1 MALFWIIEFM
11 QRHIVKNAVDEKHP
25 ARLANRFAGR
35 LFRPEGK
42 KIPTDIAI
50 GNGGDYILPTYIG
63 ASALISNKPKGIP
76 MTWILKYWKPLLGG
90 VAVLAVI
97 YGEVQY
103 GRQCY
108 QAGYDA
114 ATAAITAKMMEQ
126 HQQHQKTAREA
137 SVEYQQGKSKRDE
150 KGMVR
155 REVVQKIIERP
166 VYIDDCTDASGVSV
180 LNAAIAERR

>member
-1 MALFWIIEFM
+1 MKSFADVNIE
-11 QRHIVKNAVDEKHP
+11 K
-25 ARLANRFAGR
+25 
-35 LFRPEGK
+35 
-42 KIPTDIAI
+42 
-50 GNGGDYILPTYIG
+50 
-63 ASALISNKPKGIP
+63 KGIP

-103 GRQCY
+103 GRARY

-114 ATAAITAKMMEQ
+114 ATAAITAKMIEQ
-126 HQQHQKTAREA
+126 HQQQQKAARAA
-137 SVEYQQGKSKRDE
+137 SVEYQQGKSERDE
-150 KGMVR
+150 KVRVR

-180 LNAAIAERR
+180 LNAAIAERH

>member
-1 MALFWIIEFM
+1 MWI
-11 QRHIVKNAVDEKHP
+11 V
-25 ARLANRFAGR
+25 
-35 LFRPEGK
+35 
-42 KIPTDIAI
+42 
-50 GNGGDYILPTYIG
+50 
-63 ASALISNKPKGIP
+63 
-76 MTWILKYWKPLLGG
+76 KYWKPLAIAALL
-90 VAVLAVI
+90 AAVI
-97 YGEVQY
+97 GGEYWYGKQ
-103 GRQCY
+103 RY
-108 QAGYDA
+108 QAGYGA
-114 ATAAITAKMMEQ
+114 ATAAITAKMIEQ

>member
-1 MALFWIIEFM
+1 MWI
-11 QRHIVKNAVDEKHP
+11 V
-25 ARLANRFAGR
+25 
-35 LFRPEGK
+35 
-42 KIPTDIAI
+42 
-50 GNGGDYILPTYIG
+50 
-63 ASALISNKPKGIP
+63 
-76 MTWILKYWKPLLGG
+76 KYWKPLAISALL
-90 VAVLAVI
+90 AAVI
-97 YGEVQY
+97 GGEYWY
-103 GRQCY
+103 GRQRY

-114 ATAAITAKMMEQ
+114 ATAAITAKMIEQ

-137 SVEYQQGKSKRDE
+137 SVEYQQGKSKRDK